1 MTSAD
6 ANIALRYT
14 LLSIVGVILGGG
26 AFIGGRISPA
36 AGDEDVIIK
45 ILADVRAADRV
56 QGEKEL
62 RAHMATLMTK
72 EADADAR
79 RP

>member
-1 MTSAD
+1 
-6 ANIALRYT
+6 
-14 LLSIVGVILGGG
+14 VILGGG

-36 AGDEDVIIK
+36 AGDEDVMIAK

-56 QGEKEL
+56 LGEKEF
-62 RAHMATLMTK
+62 RAHMATLTTN
-72 EADADAR
+72 EADAEAP

>member
-45 ILADVRAADRV
+45 ILA

>member
-1 MTSAD
+1 M
-6 ANIALRYT
+6 IA
-14 LLSIVGVILGGG
+14 
-26 AFIGGRISPA
+26 
-36 AGDEDVIIK
+36 K

-62 RAHMATLMTK
+62 RAHMATLMTN
-72 EADADAR
+72 EADADTR